1 MLDLRIKDAT
11 SSTVVDTRLQF
22 FVADMPGSQND
33 IILGMPF
40 LEKENPT
47 IDWLQ
52 RSVQFQTADHCTT
65 IHASTAAVQ
74 QEPVR
79 EPTLASHS
87 AIRRAARTAGAVIAI
102 VRVTVNEDGA
112 RVSDPP
118 PPPPDGPPRAPGSE
132 GREERLLKK
141 YEKTFPDT
149 LPNELPPDRD
159 VDHRI
164 DLVEGATP
172 VSRPY
177 YRLSYSEL
185 DEMKKQLDD
194 CLEKGIIRPSKSP
207 WAAPVLFVKKKDGTM
222 RMCIDYRGL
231 NSKTIKN
238 RYPLPRTDDMMDRLH
253 GAKVFSKID
262 IRQAYNQVKIYPRD
276 VEKTAFRTRYGHYE
290 YLVMPFGLTNAP
302 ATFQHL
308 MNGILRPFLDDFVIV
323 YLDDILIFSKTVE
336 EHERHLEKVLQALQ
350 DNQLYA
356 KASKCEFF
364 RTEVDFLGHII
375 SADGMK
381 VEPGKIQAIVDWPQP
396 TNMTEVR
403 SFLGFANFDRRYIKD
418 YSAITRPAQRPYQEE
433 TRLQVERGAPGGVQK
448 AQGSSDQCACV
459 EERGPLQQF
468 RGHHRCFGL
477 RNWSS
482 LAAAVQ
488 RQTASRG
495 IREPEAQPCRDT
507 LCHS

>member
-1 MLDLRIKDAT
+1 
-11 SSTVVDTRLQF
+11 
-22 FVADMPGSQND
+22 
-33 IILGMPF
+33 
-40 LEKENPT
+40 
-47 IDWLQ
+47 
-52 RSVQFQTADHCTT
+52 
-65 IHASTAAVQ
+65 
-74 QEPVR
+74 
-79 EPTLASHS
+79 
-87 AIRRAARTAGAVIAI
+87 
-102 VRVTVNEDGA
+102 
-112 RVSDPP
+112 
-118 PPPPDGPPRAPGSE
+118 
-132 GREERLLKK
+132 
-141 YEKTFPDT
+141 
-149 LPNELPPDRD
+149 
-159 VDHRI
+159 
-164 DLVEGATP
+164 
-172 VSRPY
+172 
-177 YRLSYSEL
+177 
-185 DEMKKQLDD
+185 
-194 CLEKGIIRPSKSP
+194 
-207 WAAPVLFVKKKDGTM
+207 
-222 RMCIDYRGL
+222 
-231 NSKTIKN
+231 
-238 RYPLPRTDDMMDRLH
+238 
-253 GAKVFSKID
+253 
-262 IRQAYNQVKIYPRD
+262 
-276 VEKTAFRTRYGHYE
+276 
-290 YLVMPFGLTNAP
+290 
-302 ATFQHL
+302 

-336 EHERHLEKVLQALQ
+336 EHEQHLEEVLQALQ